1 MAENYFGITDTGRQR
16 DNNEDNFIAEPISSA
31 LIAACVID
39 GVGGYEGGEVAAAIA
54 RDSIL
59 KALSRGT
66 GEMFVAMKNAFGSAN
81 EKIYQEKLDGDKN
94 KDMACVLTL
103 ALVDV
108 PNNKFYYAHV
118 GDTRLY
124 LLRDNTLIKLTKDQS
139 FVGFLEDTG
148 RLTEEAAMTHPKRN
162 EINKALGF
170 DPNIPFNSDYI
181 ETGESPFLPGDAI
194 LLCSDGLTD
203 MINSSEITSILLKN
217 TGLQQKGQE
226 LIEAAN
232 SAGGKD
238 NITVVLVQNNKKPV
252 KQKATK
258 PVVVKKK
265 GNPGSENFSSG
276 IPEKNLETNLP
287 RTSKSN
293 KGLIVF
299 LLLLSIFSLGG
310 FLYLYWQQKK
320 SPSVIKAAEN
330 TEKNL
335 QEKRLQEAINYVSSD
350 TLYLSDSVFGKSIAL
365 TDTIWINR
373 DSLYIK
379 GFGNTILRDSAF
391 ASSGPALVI
400 SQQSKHIIL
409 DNINFQNFNIA
420 ILVSNDALQL
430 SNVQFKNCNVSVGYH
445 YPSPDSTLT
454 SNSLNNNTNR

>member
-59 KALSRGT
+59 KALSGGT

-203 MINSSEITSILLKN
+203 MINSSEITAILLKN
-217 TGLQQKGQE
+217 TNLEQKGNE
-226 LIEAAN
+226 LIDAAN
-232 SAGGKD
+232 NAGGKD
-238 NITVVLVQNNKKPV
+238 NITVVLVQNNKKPI

-258 PVVVKKK
+258 PIVVKKK
-265 GNPGSENFSSG
+265 GFTKSENTSLK
-276 IPEKNLETNLP
+276 IPETTIETKPLK
-287 RTSKSN
+287 TTKIN
-293 KGLIVF
+293 KGLIIF
-299 LLLLSIFSLGG
+299 LSLLSIFSLGG
-310 FLYLYWQQKK
+310 FIWMYWQQKK
-320 SPSVIKAAEN
+320 SPSVISPLN
-330 TEKNL
+330 TEKTL
-335 QEKRLQEAINYVSSD
+335 QEEKLQGAINDVSSD

-430 SNVQFKNCNVSVGYH
+430 SNVQFKNCNISVGYH
-445 YPSPDSTLT
+445 YPSPDSTTTKDTL
-454 SNSLNNNTNR
+454 SNNTNR